1 MSKLSGNLSGLKS
14 NQIQRLKKLSER
26 RIRENV
32 IITPEVSRTLTELS
46 FEISR
51 QIGILIDRNGYVTH
65 VIVGS
70 DSSIDIPWLDRIRTS
85 EARLR
90 GLRLVHSHLK
100 EESLNQEDLTDL
112 ALLRLDY
119 ITAVTMDEK
128 GLPRSY
134 YSAHVNPEDEDGE
147 PWTVLPKKVPGQ
159 LEEGILDEILD
170 IEGRMTRY
178 RRNLKGAQKENRAF
192 LVGVYP
198 ENNRV
203 RPPAQSIEELKELC
217 RTAGVH
223 VVDSFIQRKNRLDP
237 STVLGKG
244 KLEEIVLKAIQKQVE
259 LLVFD
264 LELTPSQAKKISDY
278 ADLKV
283 LDRTQLILDIFARN
297 ATSRDGKLQVEL
309 AQLKYLK
316 GRLSEL
322 DDNMSRLTGG
332 IGGRGP
338 GETKLEIGKRRV
350 EERISRLEQELK
362 SLKKRREIAR
372 RRRKKNEIPVCG
384 IVGYTNAGKSTL
396 LNAMT
401 NSSVLS
407 EDKLFATLDPT
418 SRRIRFPEEREIII
432 SDTVG
437 FIHDLPPELSNAF
450 KATLE
455 ELGDSDLLVHVVDV
469 SNPEFRQ
476 QMEAVETILEDLNLS
491 DIPRIL
497 VFNKIDGLPEE
508 ARNELLREGD
518 PDTIYVSAI
527 QGFGLNTLL
536 NRIEERIYAQAEAK
550 LSNSKLWED
559 DEEWEEETEKTYV

>member
-1 MSKLSGNLSGLKS
+1 M
-14 NQIQRLKKLSER
+14 
-26 RIRENV
+26 

-46 FEISR
+46 FEIGR
-51 QIGILIDRNGYVTH
+51 QVGVLIDRNGYITH

-100 EESLNQEDLTDL
+100 EETLNQEDLTDL

-119 ITAVTMDEK
+119 ITAVTVDDK
-128 GLPRSY
+128 GLPKSY
-134 YSAHVNPEDEDGE
+134 HSAHVNPEDEEGE
-147 PWTVLPKKVPGQ
+147 PWTVLPQKKPGQ
-159 LEEGILDEILD
+159 LEEGILDDILD
-170 IEGRMTRY
+170 IESRMARY
-178 RRNLKGAQKENRAF
+178 RKNLKGAQKENRAF

-198 ENNRV
+198 EHQRG
-203 RPPAQSIEELKELC
+203 RPPAQSIDELKELC
-217 RTAGVH
+217 RSAGVH

-237 STVLGKG
+237 ATVLGKG

-259 LLVFD
+259 VLVFD

-297 ATSRDGKLQVEL
+297 AKSRDGKLQVEL

-418 SRRIRFPEEREIII
+418 SRRMRFPEEREIII

-455 ELGDSDLLVHVVDV
+455 ELGDSDLLLHVVDV
-469 SNPEFRQ
+469 SNPEYRL
-476 QMEAVETILEDLNLS
+476 QMEAVETILEDLGLA

-497 VFNKIDGLPEE
+497 VYNKIDGLPEE
-508 ARNELLREGD
+508 ARTELLREAEI
-518 PDTIYVSAI
+518 DTIYVSAVK
-527 QGFGLNTLL
+527 GFGLDKLL
-536 NRIEERIYAQAEAK
+536 NRIEERIYSQLDAK
-550 LSNSKLWED
+550 LRERKPWED
-559 DEEWEEETEKTYV
+559 NEEFEEAAEETYV

>member
-1 MSKLSGNLSGLKS
+1 M
-14 NQIQRLKKLSER
+14 
-26 RIRENV
+26 

-46 FEISR
+46 FEINR
-51 QIGILIDRNGYVTH
+51 QVGVLIDRNGYVTH
-65 VIVGS
+65 VMVGS

-119 ITAVTMDEK
+119 ITAITVDDK

-134 YSAHVNPEDEDGE
+134 YSAYVNPEDEEGE
-147 PWTVLPKKVPGQ
+147 PWSVLPKKNPGQ
-159 LEEGILDEILD
+159 LEEGILEEILD
-170 IEGRMTRY
+170 IESRMARY

-198 ENNRV
+198 EHNRV
-203 RPPAQSIEELKELC
+203 RPPSQSIEELKELC

-297 ATSRDGKLQVEL
+297 AKSRDGKLQVEL

-401 NSSVLS
+401 NSTVLS

-455 ELGDSDLLVHVVDV
+455 ELGDSDLLVHVVDI
-469 SNPEFRQ
+469 SNPDFRQ

-491 DIPRIL
+491 DVPRIL
-497 VFNKIDGLPEE
+497 VYNKIDGLPEE
-508 ARNELLREGD
+508 ARTELLREAD
-518 PDTIYVSAI
+518 ADTIYVSAV
-527 QGFGLNTLL
+527 QGFGLQTLL
-536 NRIEERIYAQAEAK
+536 DRIEERIYAQAEAK
-550 LSNSKLWED
+550 LFESKLLEEEN
-559 DEEWEEETEKTYV
+559 EEWKEETEKTYV

>member
-1 MSKLSGNLSGLKS
+1 M
-14 NQIQRLKKLSER
+14 QRLKKLSER

-90 GLRLVHSHLK
+90 GVRLVHSHLK

-134 YSAHVNPEDEDGE
+134 YSAHVNPEDEEAE
-147 PWTVLPKKVPGQ
+147 PWVILSKKVPGQ
-159 LEEGILDEILD
+159 LEEGILDDILE
-170 IEGRMTRY
+170 IEGRMARY
-178 RRNLKGAQKENRAF
+178 RKNLKGAQKENRAF

-198 ENNRV
+198 ENNRI
-203 RPPAQSIEELKELC
+203 RPPSQSIDELKELC

-264 LELTPSQAKKISDY
+264 LELSPSQAKKISDY

-401 NSSVLS
+401 NSTVLS

-508 ARNELLREGD
+508 ARNELLREAD
-518 PDTIYVSAI
+518 LDTIYVSAI

-536 NRIEERIYAQAEAK
+536 NRIEERIYSQAEAK
-550 LSNSKLWED
+550 LSSTKLWEE
-559 DEEWEEETEKTYV
+559 DEELEEETEKTYV

>member
-1 MSKLSGNLSGLKS
+1 M
-14 NQIQRLKKLSER
+14 
-26 RIRENV
+26 

-134 YSAHVNPEDEDGE
+134 YSAHVNPEDEDRE

>member
-1 MSKLSGNLSGLKS
+1 M
-14 NQIQRLKKLSER
+14 
-26 RIRENV
+26 

-46 FEISR
+46 HEIAR

-85 EARLR
+85 DARLR

-100 EESLNQEDLTDL
+100 EETLNQEDLTDL

-119 ITAVTMDEK
+119 ITAVTVDSK
-128 GLPRSY
+128 GLPGAY

-147 PWTVLPKKVPGQ
+147 PWTLLPKKNPGQ
-159 LEEGILDEILD
+159 LEEGILEEILE
-170 IEGRMTRY
+170 IEGRMARY

-198 ENNRV
+198 EQTRG
-203 RPPAQSIEELKELC
+203 RQPSQSIAELQELC

-237 STVLGKG
+237 ATVLGKG

-259 LLVFD
+259 VLVFD

-283 LDRTQLILDIFARN
+283 IDRTQLILDIFARN
-297 ATSRDGKLQVEL
+297 AKSRDGKLQVEL

-418 SRRIRFPEEREIII
+418 SRRMRFPEEREIII

-455 ELGDSDLLVHVVDV
+455 ELGDSDLLLHVLDI
-469 SNPEFRQ
+469 SNPEHR
-476 QMEAVETILEDLNLS
+476 MHLEAVETILEDLGLS

-497 VFNKIDGLPEE
+497 VYNKVDGLPEE
-508 ARNELLREGD
+508 ARNELLRESD
-518 PDTIYVSAI
+518 PDTIYVSAVK
-527 QGFGLNTLL
+527 GFGLDTLL
-536 NRIEERIYAQAEAK
+536 RRIEEKIYSQAEAK
-550 LSNSKLWED
+550 LRERKLWEED
-559 DEEWEEETEKTYV
+559 KEFEEEAEETLV

>member
-1 MSKLSGNLSGLKS
+1 ML
-14 NQIQRLKKLSER
+14 RLLSECEL
-26 RIRENV
+26 I
-32 IITPEVSRTLTELS
+32 VSL
-46 FEISR
+46 
-51 QIGILIDRNGYVTH
+51 
-65 VIVGS
+65 
-70 DSSIDIPWLDRIRTS
+70 
-85 EARLR
+85 
-90 GLRLVHSHLK
+90 LV
-100 EESLNQEDLTDL
+100 
-112 ALLRLDY
+112 LLRLDY
-119 ITAVTMDEK
+119 LTAVTVGADGFPK
-128 GLPRSY
+128 VLF
-134 YSAHVNPEDEDGE
+134 SAHVNPEEDDGE
-147 PWTVLPKKVPGQ
+147 PWTILPRKLAGQ
-159 LEEGILDEILD
+159 LEEGILEEILE
-170 IEGRMTRY
+170 IESRLARF

-198 ENNRV
+198 ETHRK
-203 RPPAQSIEELKELC
+203 RTPAQSIEELKELC

-244 KLEEIVLKAIQKQVE
+244 KLEEIVLKALQKHVE
-259 LLVFD
+259 LLIFD

-283 LDRTQLILDIFARN
+283 IDRTQLILDIFAKN
-297 ATSRDGKLQVEL
+297 AKSRDGKLQVEL

-316 GRLSEL
+316 GRLTEL

-362 SLKKRREIAR
+362 SLKKRRETAR

-396 LNAMT
+396 LNALT
-401 NSSVLS
+401 KSHVLS
-407 EDKLFATLDPT
+407 ENKLFATLDPT
-418 SRRIRFPEEREIII
+418 SRRIRFPQEREIII

-455 ELGDSDLLVHVVDV
+455 ELGDSDLLLHVVDV
-469 SNPEFRQ
+469 SNPEYQ
-476 QMEAVETILEDLNLS
+476 LQMEAVESILEDLGLS

-497 VFNKIDGLPEE
+497 VYNKIDNLPEE
-508 ARNELLREGD
+508 ARSEILREVD
-518 PDTIYVSAI
+518 PETVYVSAVK
-527 QGFGLNTLL
+527 GFGLDVLL
-536 NRIEERIYAQAEAK
+536 GRIEERIYSESSAKVSQANAAFA
-550 LSNSKLWED
+550 SSIVW
-559 DEEWEEETEKTYV
+559 

>member
-90 GLRLVHSHLK
+90 GVRLVHSHLK

-134 YSAHVNPEDEDGE
+134 YSAHVNPEDEEAE
-147 PWTVLPKKVPGQ
+147 PWVILSKKVPGQ
-159 LEEGILDEILD
+159 LEEGILDDILE
-170 IEGRMTRY
+170 IEGRMARY
-178 RRNLKGAQKENRAF
+178 RKNLKGAQKENRAF

-198 ENNRV
+198 ENNRI
-203 RPPAQSIEELKELC
+203 RPPSQSIDELKELC

-264 LELTPSQAKKISDY
+264 LELSPSQAKKISDY

-401 NSSVLS
+401 NSTVLS

-508 ARNELLREGD
+508 ARNELLREAD
-518 PDTIYVSAI
+518 LDTIYVSAI

-536 NRIEERIYAQAEAK
+536 NRIEERIYSQAEAK
-550 LSNSKLWED
+550 LSSTKLWEE
-559 DEEWEEETEKTYV
+559 DEELEEETEKTYV